1 MPYEQRLNTL
11 YLESLEHRR
20 LVTDLTVVYQ
30 ILHGHYDT
38 QLDATFCIIDNAR
51 TRGHA
56 YKLLKLHCIIDA
68 TKYFLSNRVI
78 STWKNLPDMV
88 AHSPTRPPLNATF
101 PFLTSLV
108 IHSNISQY

>member
-38 QLDATFCIIDNAR
+38 QLDATFCIIDNSR

-56 YKLLKLHCIIDA
+56 YKLLKPHCTIDA
-68 TKYFLSNRVI
+68 TKYFSPTVLF

-88 AHSPTRPPLNATF
+88 VHS
-101 PFLTSLV
+101 LTLSIFKRHLSV
-108 IHSNISQY
+108 LDLSCHS